1 MKSNSKITRRSLL
14 QLLAVGLCMPWKVMA
29 AIGERTS
36 QKPAQPDIAD
46 IEADGCIVCDGFE
59 IKIVTSAAENDSVRI
74 EVLSRLAGTE
84 AIALFASQNPVPLL
98 ANFTFSHGAQPCVMT
113 RIRLAQSQKVEV
125 VVKADGKYYKA
136 YHHVMIG
143 QMGERT

>member
-1 MKSNSKITRRSLL
+1 MKSNGKITRRSLL
-14 QLLAVGLCMPWKVMA
+14 QLLAVGLCMPWKAMA
-29 AIGERTS
+29 AIGGRA
-36 QKPAQPDIAD
+36 KVARPDIAD
-46 IEADGCIVCDGFE
+46 TAADGCIVCDGHE
-59 IKIVTSAAENDSVRI
+59 IKIVTAAAEGNSVRI

-125 VVKADGKYYKA
+125 VVKAGGKYYKA
-136 YHHVMIG
+136 YHHVTVG
-143 QMGERT
+143 RKGEQV